1 MTDFPTNSNKSKE
14 LKNDIPEKKVEKVI
28 EGKVIQQKK
37 PFGRKIK
44 ETFFAGDSESVWDY
58 ILSDVFIPAAKDTI
72 SDAVSGAIERIL
84 WGEERSRTRRRSTGR
99 GQTYV
104 DYQNRYR
111 YGYSNTSRR
120 ESRPPWEPS
129 ERRSLQSRSRSSND
143 IRELILDTRV
153 EAEDVIEALFD
164 LVEKYETATV
174 ADLYDLLGIVPSH
187 TDNKWG
193 WVDVRDFEVR
203 RVRQGYL
210 LVVPKP
216 EALD

>member
-1 MTDFPTNSNKSKE
+1 MTEFPANSNKSKE
-14 LKNDIPEKKVEKVI
+14 NKPDIPEKKVEKVI

-37 PFGRKIK
+37 PFGRKLK

-58 ILSDVFIPAAKDTI
+58 ILSEVFIPAAKDTI

-84 WGEERSRTRRRSTGR
+84 WGEERGRNRRRSMSR
-99 GQTYV
+99 GERTHV

-111 YGYSNTSRR
+111 YGYSSPRR
-120 ESRPPWEPS
+120 ESRPPWES
-129 ERRSLQSRSRSSND
+129 ERRGISSRSRSSND
-143 IRELILDTRV
+143 LRELILDTRV

-174 ADLYDLLGIVPSH
+174 ADLHDLLGIVPSH

-193 WVDVRDFEVR
+193 WTDVRDFEVR